1 MTSKINFIVW
11 GNIKKR
17 RNILK
22 ISQEQLWE
30 KTWLS
35 RTWISQIE
43 TWDKSPTI
51 KTLELIANALKINIK
66 ELFNNEK

>member
-1 MTSKINFIVW
+1 MTSKINLIVW
-11 GNIKKR
+11 GNIKR
-17 RNILK
+17 IRNDLK

-51 KTLELIANALKINIK
+51 KTLELIANALEIDIRD
-66 ELFNNEK
+66 LFNVN